1 MSYCFSFLRLREI
14 IPPVVKRELWMI
26 KVVFT
31 YRTKKEALPEL
42 IDKFAQS
49 ESDPAFQWEASKG
62 FKDQR
67 VTMSML
73 F

>member
-1 MSYCFSFLRLREI
+1 
-14 IPPVVKRELWMI
+14 MI

-42 IDKFAQS
+42 IDRFAQS
-49 ESDPAFQWEASKG
+49 GNDLAFQSEASKG

-67 VTMSML
+67 VTMSIS

>member
-1 MSYCFSFLRLREI
+1 
-14 IPPVVKRELWMI
+14 MI

-31 YRTKKEALPEL
+31 YRTKKEYLPKL
-42 IDKFAQS
+42 MDKFPQS
-49 ESDPAFQWEASKG
+49 GSVPAFQWEASKG

>member
-1 MSYCFSFLRLREI
+1 
-14 IPPVVKRELWMI
+14 MI

-62 FKDQR
+62 FKEQR

>member
-1 MSYCFSFLRLREI
+1 
-14 IPPVVKRELWMI
+14 MI

-31 YRTKKEALPEL
+31 YRTKKEDLPEL
-42 IDKFAQS
+42 MDKFAQS
-49 ESDPAFQWEASKG
+49 GSDPAFKSEASKG

-67 VTMSML
+67 VTMFIS